1 MWLSPGSHHED
12 LKTKHTH
19 THTHTEVRWKSVRGL
34 VRLLPAGPRSVTLH
48 GGNSRPAGNQH
59 ACQDC
64 LQWGRNVPGLP
75 PRGQV
80 SPSQISCTP
89 DTRVA
94 LGGLGEEGDGATEE
108 SALVRSHPPWSR
120 TRVYKVTDL
129 HPDRNARIIGIAV
142 RAHTLP

>member
-1 MWLSPGSHHED
+1 M
-12 LKTKHTH
+12 
-19 THTHTEVRWKSVRGL
+19 
-34 VRLLPAGPRSVTLH
+34 RLLPAGPRSVTLH

-108 SALVRSHPPWSR
+108 SALVRILPPGL
-120 TRVYKVTDL
+120 THGQTQGLYKCVCEGVRVC
-129 HPDRNARIIGIAV
+129 V
-142 RAHTLP
+142 RAYERD